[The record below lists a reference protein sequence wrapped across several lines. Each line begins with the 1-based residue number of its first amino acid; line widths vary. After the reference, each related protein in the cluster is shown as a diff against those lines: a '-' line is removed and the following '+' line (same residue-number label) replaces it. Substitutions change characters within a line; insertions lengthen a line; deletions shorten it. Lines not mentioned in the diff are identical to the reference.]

1 MNAAAETSAIPT
13 DFAKP
18 RTLAD
23 MMAFDEARAEVDDI
37 SAMCLRLNQAS
48 LARLSRAK
56 RVKALNGSFDSWVRG

>member
-1 MNAAAETSAIPT
+1 MSVTPETSAIPT

-23 MMAFDEARAEVDDI
+23 MMAFDEARAEVDAI
-37 SAMCLRLNQAS
+37 SAMCLRLTQAS

-56 RVKALNGSFDSWVRG
+56 RVKALNGSFDNWVRG